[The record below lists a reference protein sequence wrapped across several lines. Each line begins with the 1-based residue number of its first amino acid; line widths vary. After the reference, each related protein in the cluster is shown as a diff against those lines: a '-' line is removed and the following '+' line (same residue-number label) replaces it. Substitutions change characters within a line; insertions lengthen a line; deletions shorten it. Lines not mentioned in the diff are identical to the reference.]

1 MVMALQVSAVDCSD
15 LGQRLFSVPI
25 ASQGREH
32 MRTGS
37 VEARSEQ
44 PSRNTPDLHPAERE
58 HEGRGPGVQPPSEA
72 TPERTS
78 GGGQD
83 GGGVD
88 DLVRSG
94 SQGKS

>member
-1 MVMALQVSAVDCSD
+1 
-15 LGQRLFSVPI
+15 
-25 ASQGREH
+25 

-37 VEARSEQ
+37 VEARNEQ
-44 PSRNTPDLHPAERE
+44 LGRNTPDLHPAERE
-58 HEGRGPGVQPPSEA
+58 HEGRPGVQLPSEA

-83 GGGVD
+83 GGDVD

-94 SQGKS
+94 SRGKS